1 MKKGCAL
8 LIMIFLLSKEAKYL
22 PERKFMRDHSK
33 YSAVLDERMRYMTLY
48 SQNLYIYIENI
59 PS

>member
-8 LIMIFLLSKEAKYL
+8 LIMFFFLMSKEAKYL

-33 YSAVLDERMRYMTLY
+33 YSAVLDERMRYMTL
-48 SQNLYIYIENI
+48 
-59 PS
+59 